1 MFNAGI
7 GTVVLPLSVGQRGVI
22 NCSSISVTNVTS
34 TTLTRGSTSIPL
46 EPDITFT
53 IPSASSQDVGMYTCT
68 ATNQRGTAMLIVDVQ
83 VGSVPGTVSNIRLDK
98 NDGNK
103 LTILWDAADI
113 MGVRITG
120 YEIVIEYAEKTIMAT
135 VSPPSLS
142 YDVTRDKLGIP
153 KEGKDIMIKIT
164 ITAVN
169 EIGRGDP
176 VSLDTTATFGSV
188 SSSLSTLPCAIILVT
203 CTALSML

>member
-1 MFNAGI
+1 VFNAGTV
-7 GTVVLPLSVGQRGVI
+7 TVVLPLSVGQRGVI

-34 TTLTRGSTSIPL
+34 TALTRGGNSIPL
-46 EPDITFT
+46 GADVTFT
-53 IPSASSQDVGMYTCT
+53 IPNASSQDIGMYTCT

-98 NDGNK
+98 NDDNK
-103 LTILWDAADI
+103 LTISWDAADN

-120 YEIVIEYAEKTIMAT
+120 YEIVIEYEGKIITAT

-169 EIGRGDP
+169 EIGRGAP
-176 VSLDTTATFGSV
+176 VSHDTTATFGRV